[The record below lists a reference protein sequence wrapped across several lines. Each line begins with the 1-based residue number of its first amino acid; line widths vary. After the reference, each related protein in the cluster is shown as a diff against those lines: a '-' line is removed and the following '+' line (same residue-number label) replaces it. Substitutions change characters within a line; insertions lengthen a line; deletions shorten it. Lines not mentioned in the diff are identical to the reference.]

1 MLGEDDKWF
10 RVSLRIFGDTL
21 DPTTVENLLGLPAE
35 NVGIKGQPRLGK
47 NGRKY
52 SLYETNLWTHSSPLS
67 SDVCF
72 EEQMQGILDAL
83 GTRVARLKELLEEE
97 GIDGEFFCG
106 FGSGG
111 GQGGDSI
118 SAATLARLADAGL
131 SLTLDLYPP
140 TVDEDSPDDQAR

>member
-21 DPTTVENLLGLPAE
+21 DPTAVENLLGLPAE

-67 SDVCF
+67 SEVCF
-72 EEQMQGILDAL
+72 EEQIQGILDAL
-83 GTRVARLKELLEEE
+83 GTRVSWLKELLEKE

-106 FGSGG
+106 FGSGC

-118 SAATLARLADAGL
+118 SASTLARMADIGL
-131 SLTLDLYPP
+131 SLALNLYPP
-140 TVDEDSPDDQAR
+140 SVDDGLPCD